1 MLACVCMDGCVC
13 VKVCVRMR
21 ARACVFIST
30 RIAPLSPHSMA
41 KANHHH
47 SIAPLPATITRHRT
61 PSNSM
66 ATITHH
72 RTPTMATITHHR
84 TPIIATITHRR
95 TPSMATI
102 THHRTPSM
110 ATATHHRSIA
120 PPFAGTAGASRG
132 QAGCCKRACG
142 RSREQG
148 KLLDG
153 LIKHAQSLS
162 MM

>member
-1 MLACVCMDGCVC
+1 MYECVRVCVCECVCVLACVCMDGCVC

-72 RTPTMATITHHR
+72 RTP
-84 TPIIATITHRR
+84 
-95 TPSMATI
+95 
-102 THHRTPSM
+102 SM